1 MGQKFTPDEF
11 GQDKIEKNKLEE
23 NCETQLA
30 VCGRS
35 GPVPGSVLKS
45 DPACHSRAT
54 SRLAQ
59 SPEIGNRL
67 PSAYADSVCRYRYK
81 VEHSAAG
88 SAEYEPG

>member
-11 GQDKIEKNKLEE
+11 GQDKIEKYWKTKVL
-23 NCETQLA
+23 QLKLA

-35 GPVPGSVLKS
+35 GPAPGSVLKS
-45 DPACHSRAT
+45 DPAYHSRAT

-59 SPEIGNRL
+59 SSEIDKRL
-67 PSAYADSVCRYRYK
+67 PSVYADSVCRYRYK
-81 VEHSAAG
+81 VEHTGAG